1 MSPDAAWFAK
11 ERVMPVPALLPDWL
25 PPWVQLAALVVLLL
39 AALLFLAVPFSV
51 IGLKGRF
58 DGIEARLDEIQA
70 EIRSLSLRLP
80 EVGEAGYQH
89 DWAPPERL
97 APRPPIPPASRGRG
111 EDRPRR
117 SEPRLS

>member
-1 MSPDAAWFAK
+1 MA
-11 ERVMPVPALLPDWL
+11 VPALLPDWL

-51 IGLKGRF
+51 IGLKGRL
-58 DGIEARLDEIQA
+58 DGVEARLDEIQG

-80 EVGEAGYQH
+80 ELGEASYRH

-97 APRPPIPPASRGRG
+97 APRPPIPPAARSRGEG
-111 EDRPRR
+111 RPR

>member
-1 MSPDAAWFAK
+1 
-11 ERVMPVPALLPDWL
+11 MPVPALLPDWL

-51 IGLKGRF
+51 IGLKGRL
-58 DGIEARLDEIQA
+58 DGIEVRLDEIQG

-80 EVGEAGYQH
+80 EAGEAPYQQ
-89 DWAPPERL
+89 DWSPPERL
-97 APRPPIPPASRGRG
+97 APRPPIPPAARGRG